1 MKNIMFLLAIFLLSG
16 TAYAESFQPGTH
28 YRPLVTPVATS
39 TGDDKIEVV
48 EVFWYGCPHCYSL
61 EPTVEKWLENKPD
74 NVEFVLIPGVLGK
87 RWELDARVYY
97 AAEVLGVLDKI
108 HKPYFD
114 AIHLE
119 KRRMRNKEQVADFFV
134 DLGVDKEAFLK
145 TFDSF
150 AVETKL
156 RRSQQLVKRYKIRG
170 VPAVIVNGKYEVT
183 GSSAGSAEKIFE
195 IVDYLVAQEE
205 QAG

>member
-1 MKNIMFLLAIFLLSG
+1 MKNIMCVLVAFLLLSG
-16 TAYAESFQPGTH
+16 TAYAEGFQAGTH
-28 YRPLVTPVATS
+28 YRPLVTPVS
-39 TGDDKIEVV
+39 TTTDKDKVELV
-48 EVFWYGCPHCYSL
+48 EVFWYGCPHCYAL
-61 EPTVEKWLENKPD
+61 EPTVEKWLEHKSD

-97 AAEVLGVLDKI
+97 TAETLGVLDKT

-119 KRRMRNKEQVADFFV
+119 KRRMRNKEQVADFFA

-145 TFDSF
+145 AFDSF
-150 AVETKL
+150 GVETKL

-183 GSSAGSAEKIFE
+183 GSSAGSGEKIFE
-195 IVDYLVAQEE
+195 IVDYLVAEE